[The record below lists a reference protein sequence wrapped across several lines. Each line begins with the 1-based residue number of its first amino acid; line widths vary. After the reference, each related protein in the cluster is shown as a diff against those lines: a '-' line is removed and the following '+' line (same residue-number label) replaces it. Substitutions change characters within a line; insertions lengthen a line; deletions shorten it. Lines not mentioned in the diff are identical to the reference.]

1 MSKELMSI
9 LGKKNK
15 KLNSV
20 YWSEAVSLEV
30 DRPSRSASLETF
42 KTSNYFLHCYSL
54 SVAPNV
60 LIIS

>member
-30 DRPSRSASLETF
+30 ARPSRSASLETF
-42 KTSNYFLHCYSL
+42 KTSNYST
-54 SVAPNV
+54 NV
-60 LIIS
+60 WIIS